1 MNPTPPAA
9 SVLRE
14 EIAKIR
20 WFHSID
26 LGDGVR
32 TPGLDDTPEKLD
44 RIRLPSN
51 LSGRSVLDIGAWD
64 GFFSFEAERRGAQRV
79 VAVDSYCWDGE
90 GWANKSGFDL
100 VHRHLKSKVE
110 TRRLE
115 VLEVAAAELGCFDV
129 VLFLGLLY
137 HLKHPL
143 LALEKVAEVTKDL
156 LILETKVDLLGTSA
170 PAMAFYRDAEL
181 NRDPTNWW
189 APNVA
194 GLEQMLKDVGF
205 KRVEIVSPP
214 QSIWARIFR
223 RPSQPGQWWREIQQ
237 GRVTVHAWK

>member
-1 MNPTPPAA
+1 MSQPID
-9 SVLRE
+9 SSLSIRDEV
-14 EIAKIR
+14 AKIR

-44 RIRLPSN
+44 RIRFPPD

-79 VAVDSYCWDGE
+79 VAVDSYCWDGD
-90 GWANKSGFDL
+90 GWANRSGFDL

-110 TRRLE
+110 ARRLE

-129 VLFLGLLY
+129 VLFLGVLY

-143 LALEKVAEVTKDL
+143 LALEKIADVTKDL
-156 LILETKVDLLGTSA
+156 LILETKVDLLSTSA

-189 APNVA
+189 APNLA

-214 QSIWARIFR
+214 KSIWARIFR
-223 RPSQPGQWWREIQQ
+223 RPSQPGQGWREVQQ